1 LNSHAKRLNLAIA
14 EIRARG
20 NFTRLE
26 PASILVEA
34 RRLLEDTS
42 LQKSFPAIMLY
53 ADWCAHPRLDRIGAG
68 TVLLQIAEA
77 LNRDIRNSASASVD
91 ALYGAVGSA
100 LALRKLHQELASLF
114 ERFQVDTTTLED
126 AQMFRQ
132 FIGALL
138 DTIAEL
144 PLAFPQDIAQ
154 STGKIR
160 KLYDAACL
168 AARNDPQWIV
178 IHCSVTNALSDEQL
192 VFYAVPKGTYL
203 WQIGTAAGVFFCGVL

>member
-1 LNSHAKRLNLAIA
+1 MNPHAKRLNLAIA
-14 EIRARG
+14 EIHDRG

-26 PASILVEA
+26 PVSILVET

-53 ADWCAHPRLDRIGAG
+53 ADWCAHPRLDRSGAG
-68 TVLLQIAEA
+68 AVLLKITEA
-77 LNRDIRNSASASVD
+77 LNREMRNSSRASVD
-91 ALYGAVGSA
+91 ALYDVVGSA
-100 LALRKLHQELASLF
+100 LAFGKLHQELASLF

-126 AQMFRQ
+126 TQMFRQ

-144 PLAFPQDIAQ
+144 PLAFPKDVAQ
-154 STGKIR
+154 SNGKIR
-160 KLYDAACL
+160 RLYDAACQ
-168 AARNDPQWIV
+168 AARNNPQWIV
-178 IHCSVTNALSDEQL
+178 THCSVTNALSDEQL
-192 VFYAVPKGTYL
+192 SFYAVPKGTYL